1 MISAADGTETHTARK
16 EGSLK
21 TYFLLS
27 LLSNQN
33 VSFLVKSY
41 FSGGWGGGEEVRIG
55 ETSAFTG

>member
-21 TYFLLS
+21 TYLLLS
-27 LLSNQN
+27 LLSSQN

-41 FSGGWGGGEEVRIG
+41 FSGGWGGGG
-55 ETSAFTG
+55 KK